1 MHSAEAGEW
10 MDKILVVSSLSRGT
24 EVLTSYLEGDAYSL
38 QYAASGGEARRR
50 LLEESFSLV
59 IILAPLKDESGI
71 SLAEDAAGG
80 TAGILLAV
88 KAGEQEE
95 LAHRLTGH
103 GIFVYSFSMGKR
115 MFEYAAQLLLAVHRR
130 LEASLPQKE
139 KMERRVEDILI
150 VNRANCLLI
159 QYLHLSEEEAHRLI
173 EKQAMD
179 KRKTKREVAEEI
191 LRHYE
196 IE

>member
-1 MHSAEAGEW
+1 
-10 MDKILVVSSLSRGT
+10 
-24 EVLTSYLEGDAYSL
+24 
-38 QYAASGGEARRR
+38 
-50 LLEESFSLV
+50 
-59 IILAPLKDESGI
+59 
-71 SLAEDAAGG
+71 
-80 TAGILLAV
+80 
-88 KAGEQEE
+88 
-95 LAHRLTGH
+95 
-103 GIFVYSFSMGKR
+103 MGKR

-139 KMERRVEDILI
+139 KMERRVEDIRI
-150 VNRANCLLI
+150 VNRAKCLLI

>member
-1 MHSAEAGEW
+1 M
-10 MDKILVVSSLSRGT
+10 
-24 EVLTSYLEGDAYSL
+24 
-38 QYAASGGEARRR
+38 
-50 LLEESFSLV
+50 LEESFSLV

-139 KMERRVEDILI
+139 KMERRVEDIRI
-150 VNRANCLLI
+150 VNRAKCLLI

>member
-1 MHSAEAGEW
+1 
-10 MDKILVVSSLSRGT
+10 
-24 EVLTSYLEGDAYSL
+24 
-38 QYAASGGEARRR
+38 
-50 LLEESFSLV
+50 
-59 IILAPLKDESGI
+59 
-71 SLAEDAAGG
+71 
-80 TAGILLAV
+80 
-88 KAGEQEE
+88 
-95 LAHRLTGH
+95 
-103 GIFVYSFSMGKR
+103 

-139 KMERRVEDILI
+139 KMERRVEDIRI
-150 VNRANCLLI
+150 VNRAKCLLI